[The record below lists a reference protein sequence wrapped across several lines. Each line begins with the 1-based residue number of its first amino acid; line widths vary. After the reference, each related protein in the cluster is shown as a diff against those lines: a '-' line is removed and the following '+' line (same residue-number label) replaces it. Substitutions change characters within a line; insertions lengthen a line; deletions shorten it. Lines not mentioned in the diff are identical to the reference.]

1 MLRVFRTLLFLI
13 ATISL
18 LITSLSC
25 HRTPIE
31 PEKIKANLIFEDA
44 LCTEAYLR
52 LKLAYIDFPAN
63 VDLYVDK
70 NKVNSF
76 RTFSEDTVIMV
87 ENLLPKKSYTSYVRI
102 YPAGGGEIVSNE
114 VSFTTMDTT
123 SHNFTW
129 QIDTLGDGGG
139 SVLYD
144 VAIINDTLVYAV
156 GEIYK
161 RDSLGNWDPLP
172 YNLVKWNGQR
182 WQLLRIQF
190 YTFCGQAGTGSYPA
204 KSIFA
209 FGPDDIWIGMNGSQV
224 VRWNGQAQSLPEC
237 TPVSINKLWGENPNS
252 IWAVGNNGQ
261 IAHYDGVRWR
271 RIESGINVNLLDV
284 YGTPDGAVVWA
295 CGYYDDQLG
304 TYLLRFLGSGWEM
317 AYDGTQSEFI
327 IRSDLLS
334 GAFTSV
340 YTDGNKRIYVASPA
354 GVYMAPWNT
363 RGEAKRLSFTPTW
376 FPGFPRRIRGEE
388 ARDWFIVGAFNFIA
402 HYNGS
407 TWRHYSEL
415 MHDDGRLLSVSQR
428 GNFVVAVGYSYHPIH
443 RRAIVFRGRR

>member
-18 LITSLSC
+18 LVTSLSC

-261 IAHYDGVRWR
+261 IAHYDGVRWK
-271 RIESGINVNLLDV
+271 RIESGTTLDV
-284 YGTPDGAVVWA
+284 YDIYGSRNLRTGETEIYAVAAKQFVTFDRRILRVRSSGVEAVSDSTIPYSLHGVWLKGGGPYYVVGSGIYRKRDPMRAGPWQWLHPGVTPYYTYAIRGNDVNDVFICGSYGELLHFNGIQFRSYQNTPGFSAIEFYEVSCLGNLVVTVGYIQSRAVVVI
-295 CGYYDDQLG
+295 G
-304 TYLLRFLGSGWEM
+304 
-317 AYDGTQSEFI
+317 
-327 IRSDLLS
+327 
-334 GAFTSV
+334 
-340 YTDGNKRIYVASPA
+340 
-354 GVYMAPWNT
+354 
-363 RGEAKRLSFTPTW
+363 
-376 FPGFPRRIRGEE
+376 
-388 ARDWFIVGAFNFIA
+388 
-402 HYNGS
+402 
-407 TWRHYSEL
+407 
-415 MHDDGRLLSVSQR
+415 
-428 GNFVVAVGYSYHPIH
+428 
-443 RRAIVFRGRR
+443 RRAL

>member
-18 LITSLSC
+18 LVTSLSC

-31 PEKIKANLIFEDA
+31 PEKIKANLIYEDA

-144 VAIINDTLVYAV
+144 VVIINDTLIYAV

-190 YTFCGQAGTGSYPA
+190 YTFCGQAGIGSYPA

-261 IAHYDGVRWR
+261 IAHYDGVRWK
-271 RIESGINVNLLDV
+271 RIESGTTLDV
-284 YGTPDGAVVWA
+284 YDIYGSRNLRTGETEIYAVAAKQFVTFDRRILRVRSSGVEAVSDSTIPYSLHGVWLKGGGPYYVVGSGIYRKRDPMRAGPWQWLHPGVTPYYTYAIRGNDVNDVFICGSYGELLHFNGIQFRSYQNTPGFSAMEFYEVSCRGNLVVTVGYIQSRAVVVI
-295 CGYYDDQLG
+295 G
-304 TYLLRFLGSGWEM
+304 
-317 AYDGTQSEFI
+317 
-327 IRSDLLS
+327 
-334 GAFTSV
+334 
-340 YTDGNKRIYVASPA
+340 
-354 GVYMAPWNT
+354 
-363 RGEAKRLSFTPTW
+363 
-376 FPGFPRRIRGEE
+376 
-388 ARDWFIVGAFNFIA
+388 
-402 HYNGS
+402 
-407 TWRHYSEL
+407 
-415 MHDDGRLLSVSQR
+415 
-428 GNFVVAVGYSYHPIH
+428 
-443 RRAIVFRGRR
+443 RRAL